1 MNSIKFVDNST
12 KISNQPSSYH
22 QESLNDL
29 KNIIKLVIDEDNGL
43 TIPNT
48 PYLVKKYKTNIIV
61 HTKVNNWMNQYIKK
75 ITTQFMY
82 RT

>member
-1 MNSIKFVDNST
+1 MNTMKFVDNST

-29 KNIIKLVIDEDNGL
+29 KKIIKLVIDEDNGL
-43 TIPNT
+43 TIPST
-48 PYLVKKYKTNIIV
+48 PYLIKKYNTNIII

-75 ITTQFMY
+75 ITTQFMCH
-82 RT
+82 T